1 MISSKNKKGILFLS
15 VLLSTIIFSVFLMIH
30 SFFPLI
36 DNFAN
41 FGWSLLM
48 IILVIVL
55 IQMIS
60 SGFGVLVILP
70 LILGFKSW
78 QERLFRYLK
87 INLKIVLMGFLSFAI
102 FCIIA
107 AVISIGM
114 GIFRGDISTV
124 LAFPDI
130 RPDPDVTGWG
140 YFILALIPAI
150 WEELAFRGLIQSK
163 LQKVFTTKKS
173 ILLSSLFFAL
183 FHFSNIFT
191 QAPSQVVF
199 GVIMAF
205 FFGLGWGYM
214 TVKSQSIIPAMIS
227 HYLVDSVGQIFLR
240 VDKSNPALTAGF
252 FISLTLLFPV
262 FNIIFIEVIYK
273 QNSLRK

>member
-1 MISSKNKKGILFLS
+1 MENRTGKKTLILLVILSMIL
-15 VLLSTIIFSVFLMIH
+15 FSVFRMIH
-30 SFFPLI
+30 SFFPFVNSF
-36 DNFAN
+36 DEW
-41 FGWSLLM
+41 GWSLLM

-60 SGFGVLVILP
+60 SGFGVLIILP

-78 QERLFRYLK
+78 HERLFRYLK
-87 INLKIVLMGFLSFAI
+87 IYLKIVLMGFLSFAA
-102 FCIIA
+102 FCILA
-107 AVISIGM
+107 AIISIGM
-114 GIFRGDISTV
+114 GIFKGDISTV

-140 YFILALIPAI
+140 YFILALIPGI
-150 WEELAFRGLIQSK
+150 WEELAFRGMIQSK
-163 LQKVFTTKKS
+163 LQTIFTTKIS
-173 ILLSSLFFAL
+173 VLLSSLFFAL

-191 QAPSQVVF
+191 QAPPQVVF

-214 TVKSQSIIPAMIS
+214 TVKSRSIIPAVIS

-240 VDKSNPALTAGF
+240 IDKSDLALTTGF
-252 FISLTLLFPV
+252 FMSLTLLFPV
-262 FNIIFIEVIYK
+262 LNIILVKIMYK
-273 QNSLRK
+273 KNSLRT

>member
-1 MISSKNKKGILFLS
+1 MENRTGKGILILLVILS
-15 VLLSTIIFSVFLMIH
+15 MILFSVFRMIH
-30 SFFPLI
+30 SFFPLVNI
-36 DNFAN
+36 FAEW
-41 FGWSLLM
+41 GWSLIM

-55 IQMIS
+55 IQMIF
-60 SGFGVLVILP
+60 SGFVVLLILP

-78 QERLFRYLK
+78 HDRLFRYLK
-87 INLKIVLMGFLSFAI
+87 IDLKIVLMGFFSFAI
-102 FCIIA
+102 FCILA
-107 AVISIGM
+107 TVISIGM
-114 GIFRGDISTV
+114 GIFRRDISTV

-140 YFILALIPAI
+140 YFILALVPGI

-163 LQKVFTTKKS
+163 LRTAFTTKIS
-173 ILLSSLFFAL
+173 VLLSSLFFAL

-205 FFGLGWGYM
+205 FFGLGWGFM
-214 TVKSQSIIPAMIS
+214 TVRSRSIIPAVIS

-240 VDKSNPALTAGF
+240 VDKTDPALTAGF
-252 FISLTLLFPV
+252 FVLLTLLYPV
-262 FNIIFIEVIYK
+262 FNIIFVKIMYK
-273 QNSLRK
+273 KKSLRT